1 MLEYLGLADS
11 VCRHFRHSAVEPNDL
26 RQVAYLGLA
35 KAIARFDT
43 NTGQDIAAFAVP
55 TIRGE
60 IKQYLR
66 DCTWAIRPPRAL
78 YDLSVTVT
86 LTAAALAQSLGEQ
99 PGVGQLALATGRKHS
114 SVREAMACERCRRLV
129 SIDVPITQ
137 SNRRSEALEALLGET
152 AGDYESVELDAM
164 LREAL
169 RDLSD
174 RQRRLVRLRFYD
186 DLTQIE
192 MARKLGVSQVQ
203 VSRELTRALMRLRAS
218 LEEVGVTEMPAA

>member
-1 MLEYLGLADS
+1 
-11 VCRHFRHSAVEPNDL
+11 
-26 RQVAYLGLA
+26 
-35 KAIARFDT
+35 
-43 NTGQDIAAFAVP
+43 
-55 TIRGE
+55 
-60 IKQYLR
+60 
-66 DCTWAIRPPRAL
+66 
-78 YDLSVTVT
+78 
-86 LTAAALAQSLGEQ
+86 
-99 PGVGQLALATGRKHS
+99 
-114 SVREAMACERCRRLV
+114 
-129 SIDVPITQ
+129 
-137 SNRRSEALEALLGET
+137 
-152 AGDYESVELDAM
+152 M